1 MILFSITL
9 SEVKCYSFLF
19 HCVLRLGA
27 LLGMISKSSF
37 GDSGFLVAFIFH
49 VTKCLESCW
58 IPAKKQNYS
67 LKDNVIGT

>member
-1 MILFSITL
+1 MGLSVILSVPL
-9 SEVKCYSFLF
+9 RSEGSGV
-19 HCVLRLGA
+19 

-58 IPAKKQNYS
+58 IPAKKLNDF

>member
-1 MILFSITL
+1 M
-9 SEVKCYSFLF
+9 
-19 HCVLRLGA
+19 

-49 VTKCLESCW
+49 VTNFLESCW
-58 IPAKKQNYS
+58 ISTKKLNDF

>member
-1 MILFSITL
+1 MLFVSVPLCSKASSVI
-9 SEVKCYSFLF
+9 
-19 HCVLRLGA
+19 GQ
-27 LLGMISKSSF
+27 ISKSSF

-58 IPAKKQNYS
+58 IPAKKQNDS